1 MRPSLLRHRSWAT
14 LLPCLNWPRPS
25 WRSLVQ
31 DARAGCSVGLVL
43 VPQAVAYA
51 ALAGMPPETG
61 LYAALWPALVGV
73 LWGSAPLLAV
83 GPVALTSLL
92 TAASLQGLA
101 TPGSTEWVALAMW
114 LSLYAGL
121 MQLAMGLAG
130 LGRLV
135 DLVSHPVM
143 TGFVHAAAVLIA
155 WSQTP
160 ALLGLHAGWMP
171 PLAHGVSLFGLTGAS
186 MLASPWVLDLALGLG
201 ALCFLVWQRRRW
213 PTFPGF
219 VLVTVLGILVSW
231 STGHAARGGSV
242 VGSLS
247 AGLPTLTGLPPLGFD
262 QHRALWPAALVI
274 ALIGFTEA
282 LSSCQALA
290 RQQPQPWDENQELC
304 GQGLAKLASA
314 FSGAFPVSASF
325 SRTALNVF
333 VGARSAWS
341 TLFSVLCVLACLL
354 WLTEALGGLP
364 RSVLAAM
371 VIAPV
376 LGLVDG
382 PGLRQLWRLSRPDA
396 ALAAATFAATLL
408 AAPQMQWGVFTGV
421 GLSMV
426 AFLWRRMQPRIVE
439 VGLHADGSLRCRQR
453 FGLPALAP
461 GLLALRMDAALSFL
475 TASALL
481 REVEGRCRTATGLHT
496 VLLCGSGINDIDASG
511 ALALQRLSARLK
523 QAGIQLSLCALK
535 QPVQARLAQLAE
547 PPCPAGLV
555 FATDRAALAHFQG
568 AIGGAPMAS
577 DLRPAPA

>member
-1 MRPSLLRHRSWAT
+1 MPRLIWSR
-14 LLPCLNWPRPS
+14 LLPCLAWPRPS
-25 WRSLVQ
+25 WRSLLQ
-31 DARAGCSVGLVL
+31 DARAGCSVGMVL
-43 VPQAVAYA
+43 VPQSVAYA

-61 LYAALWPALVGV
+61 LYAALLPALVGV

-101 TPGSTEWVALAMW
+101 APGSTEWVALAIW

-121 MQLAMGLAG
+121 IQLAMGLAG

-135 DLVSHPVM
+135 DLVSQPVM
-143 TGFVHAAAVLIA
+143 TGFVHAAALQIA

-160 ALLGLHAGWMP
+160 ALLGLHAGPAPSVAQWM
-171 PLAHGVSLFGLTGAS
+171 SLFQQGGPSL
-186 MLASPWVLDLALGLG
+186 LASPWALDLVMGLG
-201 ALCFLVWQRRRW
+201 TLFFLVWQRRRW

-274 ALIGFTEA
+274 ALISFTEA
-282 LSSCQALA
+282 LSSCQSLA
-290 RQQPQPWDENQELC
+290 RRQSHPWDENQELQ

-333 VGARSAWS
+333 VGAHSAWS
-341 TLFSVLCVLACLL
+341 TLFSTLCVLACLL
-354 WLTEALGGLP
+354 WFTGPLGWLP
-364 RSVLAAM
+364 RPVLAAM
-371 VIAPV
+371 IIAPV
-376 LGLVDG
+376 LGLIDA

-408 AAPQMQWGVFTGV
+408 AAPQLQWGVFTGV

-439 VGLHADGSLRCRQR
+439 VGLHADGTLRDRHR
-453 FGLPALAP
+453 FDLPPLAP
-461 GLLALRMDAALSFL
+461 DLLALRPDTALSFL
-475 TASALL
+475 TAASLL
-481 REVEGRCRTATGLHT
+481 REVEARCQVQGGVRT
-496 VLLCGSGINDIDASG
+496 VLLCCSGVNDIDASG
-511 ALALQRLSARLK
+511 VLALQRLAGRLAL
-523 QAGIQLSLCALK
+523 AGITLKLCALK
-535 QPVQARLAQLAE
+535 QPVQARLALLAQ
-547 PPCPAGLV
+547 PLCPAAHV
-555 FATDRAALAHFQG
+555 FPTDQAALAHLQG
-568 AIGGAPMAS
+568 TRFRPTASGHLAGSGG
-577 DLRPAPA
+577 